1 MTVTRDEERAAI
13 DRVLQ
18 GDTDAFEALVKANE
32 KGVYNLA
39 LRMLGN
45 AEDALDASQEA
56 FFRAYRALA
65 SFRGDSKF
73 SVWLYRL
80 TSNVCLDMLRKAGRY
95 QQTSLTGEDEEE
107 ELPIPDSRFDPQEA
121 LERAEVRRAVREG
134 LQKLDPLFRE
144 ALVLRDVNGLTYE
157 EIAQVL
163 DLELGTVKS
172 RIFRARRR
180 LAALLTADG
189 NFSPPAPSNERTKK
203 GGGEDA

>member
-1 MTVTRDEERAAI
+1 MTRDEERAVI
-13 DRVLQ
+13 DQVLA
-18 GDTDAFEALVKANE
+18 GDGNAFEALVKANE

-56 FFRAYRALA
+56 FFRAYKALG

-80 TSNVCLDMLRKAGRY
+80 ASNICLDMLRKAGRY
-95 QQTSLTGEDEEE
+95 NEASLTGEDEED
-107 ELPIPDSRFDPQEA
+107 LPLPDSRFDPQAA
-121 LERAEVRRAVREG
+121 LERSEVRRAVREG
-134 LQKLDPLFRE
+134 LQKLDPAFRE
-144 ALVLRDVNGLTYE
+144 ALVLRDVNGLSYD
-157 EIAQVL
+157 EIAQAL
-163 DLELGTVKS
+163 DLEAGTVKS
-172 RIFRARRR
+172 RIFRARRK

-189 NFSPPAPSNERTKK
+189 NIFAPPPSNDQRTK